1 MIQLEQFT
9 VNNYQI
15 FSLDNYLIKKIELV
29 YLVNPNLDLLLYRN
43 VQKSKKIHVKFIG
56 KKMYDNVIF
65 RKSCFEGNFLLGMTS
80 YQFER
85 LITFGFEDPGLPP
98 K

>member
-1 MIQLEQFT
+1 M
-9 VNNYQI
+9 
-15 FSLDNYLIKKIELV
+15 S
-29 YLVNPNLDLLLYRN
+29 NLL
-43 VQKSKKIHVKFIG
+43 G
-56 KKMYDNVIF
+56 KNLYDNVIF